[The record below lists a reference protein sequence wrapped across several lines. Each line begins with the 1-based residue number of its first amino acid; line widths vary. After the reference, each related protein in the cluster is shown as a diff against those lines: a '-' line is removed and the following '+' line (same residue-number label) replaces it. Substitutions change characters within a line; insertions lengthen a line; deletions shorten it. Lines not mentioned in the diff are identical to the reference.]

1 MSLKDPFSRQ
11 EAEAIIADMTAHYP
25 APIANYVEFKFFTGL
40 RTSESFGL
48 HWSDV
53 DLAGKRV
60 PVHRAIVRSLG
71 RLDTKTNPG
80 TPSDPEQPS
89 ARGRAATAS
98 TRRCETSMSF

>member
-48 HWSDV
+48 
-53 DLAGKRV
+53 LAGKHLL
-60 PVHRAIVRSLG
+60 VHRAIVRGVEKLN
-71 RLDTKTNPG
+71 TKTN
-80 TPSDPEQPS
+80 T
-89 ARGRAATAS
+89 AR
-98 TRRCETSMSF
+98 M